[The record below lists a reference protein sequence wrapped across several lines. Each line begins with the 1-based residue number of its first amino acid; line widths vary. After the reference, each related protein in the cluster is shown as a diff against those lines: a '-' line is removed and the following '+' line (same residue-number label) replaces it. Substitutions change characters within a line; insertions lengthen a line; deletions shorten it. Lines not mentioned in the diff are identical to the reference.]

1 MGKKIVN
8 SIIFLAG
15 LAAILVLT
23 SHFLKPNDD
32 VYNSYGVMAKKEEFR

>member
-23 SHFLKPNDD
+23 SHFFK
-32 VYNSYGVMAKKEEFR
+32 AERRCI